1 PQDARPV
8 SFGPEFPVY
17 VQRGR
22 GQGVVS
28 VDGLPEGPVL
38 VELWHQGEGY
48 TCVYTL
54 NRRNKDDDL
63 LFNTTLVDLR
73 GSAAVHHKG
82 NRPLRLRVD
91 ADNDWTV
98 QIRPVSVARELG
110 EGLQGRGPEV
120 LTYRG
125 MLADLDVSFAGDEDG
140 DDDGG
145 SMSIYTSPAGT
156 VHEDKR
162 DMLMYE
168 VGRLN
173 QTFPLTEGPLILLIE
188 ADGAWSLRARPVP
201 TPDPVIAQ
209 RTGMYEGR
217 GEQTVTLVNPTPGRP
232 CLLDYTI
239 VSEDS
244 WGYRTE
250 LLDEYD
256 EAETFLEGSQDGD
269 TGRVVAFREG
279 QTEIRIRI
287 KGAGDWSL
295 RPLPLEHAPPLQ
307 GPVAGVGRAVFRHT
321 GAPMMLTLERTSRD
335 ETPLVVNSIQTG
347 GRTAITAQAGNGRRP
362 VTGPVWVQNGECYI
376 SVRTPGETAWKLTP
390 AAAQSAEPF
399 DRKIEGR
406 GYTLVYYSGPGADLV
421 FKGDGGAIGAVWR
434 LDASFEPVDRLQV
447 GPGKF
452 RAAGP
457 GFLQVR
463 IAGKWELSV

>member
-1 PQDARPV
+1 M
-8 SFGPEFPVY
+8 
-17 VQRGR
+17 
-22 GQGVVS
+22 
-28 VDGLPEGPVL
+28 
-38 VELWHQGEGY
+38 
-48 TCVYTL
+48 
-54 NRRNKDDDL
+54 
-63 LFNTTLVDLR
+63 
-73 GSAAVHHKG
+73 
-82 NRPLRLRVD
+82 
-91 ADNDWTV
+91 
-98 QIRPVSVARELG
+98 QIRPLSAARELG
-110 EGLQGRGPEV
+110 SGLQGRGPEV

-125 MLADLDVSFAGDEDG
+125 KLADLDVSFAGDEDG

-168 VGRLN
+168 VGRLE

-201 TPDPVIAQ
+201 VPDPVVAQ

-256 EAETFLEGSQDGD
+256 EAEPYIESSQDGES
-269 TGRVVAFREG
+269 GRLVAFREG
-279 QTEIRIRI
+279 QTEQRIRI
-287 KGAGDWSL
+287 KGAADWSL
-295 RPLPLEHAPPLQ
+295 RPMPLEQAPPLQ
-307 GPVAGVGRAVFRHT
+307 GPVEGAGRAVFRHT
-321 GAPMMLTLERTSRD
+321 GGPMMLTLERTSRD
-335 ETPLVVNSIQTG
+335 EDSLTVNTVQLG
-347 GRTAITAQAGNGRRP
+347 GRTAIVAQSGSGRRP
-362 VTGPVWVQNGECYI
+362 VSGPVWVQSGECLI
-376 SVRTPGETAWKLTP
+376 SVRAPAGTAWKLTP
-390 AAAQSAEPF
+390 AAAQSAESF
-399 DRKIEGR
+399 DQKISGR
-406 GYTLVYYSGPGADLV
+406 GYTLVHYSGPETDLV
-421 FKGDGGAIGAVWR
+421 FFSDGSGAIGAVWG
-434 LDASFEPVDRLQV
+434 LDANFEPVQRLTV

-452 RAAGP
+452 RVGP

-463 IAGKWELSV
+463 IASKWTLER